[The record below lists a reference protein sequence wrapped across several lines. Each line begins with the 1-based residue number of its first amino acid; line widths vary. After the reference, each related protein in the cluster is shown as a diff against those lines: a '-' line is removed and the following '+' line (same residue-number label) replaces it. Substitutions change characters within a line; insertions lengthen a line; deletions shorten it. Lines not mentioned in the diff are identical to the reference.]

1 MKTHDAKRRT
11 NRTIPPPPGPE
22 EGDEALVAYLH
33 KYPAEELEIAGYL
46 QEPTPEE
53 IRDLEE
59 SVEREIQREK
69 VKGLAREYPKTNRQ
83 LKVQL
88 VELLSRFAILKP
100 TARKELANR
109 INVIADKARDLD
121 EIAQRLLN
129 ERHDPEDIAEL
140 LYAFQDM
147 AGYIR
152 SYSEKLAIPIVEI
165 FDHAKGFGASLNH
178 EPTDRFLPRADG
190 KAKRSK
196 KRVVKR

>member
-11 NRTIPPPPGPE
+11 NRIIPPPPGPE
-22 EGDEALVAYLH
+22 DGDEALVAYLH
-33 KYPAEELEIAGYL
+33 KYPAEELEKAGYL

-83 LKVQL
+83 LKVQF

-147 AGYIR
+147 VGYIR

-165 FDHAKGFGASLNH
+165 FDHAKGFGASFNH

>member
-11 NRTIPPPPGPE
+11 NRIIPPPPGPE
-22 EGDEALVAYLH
+22 DGDEALVAYLH
-33 KYPAEELEIAGYL
+33 KYPAEELEKAGYL

-152 SYSEKLAIPIVEI
+152 SYSEKLAMPIVDI
-165 FDHAKGFGASLNH
+165 FDHVKGFGAGLNH
-178 EPTDRFLPRADG
+178 ERTDHLLPGADG
-190 KAKRSK
+190 NSKGSK

>member
-22 EGDEALVAYLH
+22 DGDEALVAYLH
-33 KYPAEELEIAGYL
+33 KYPAEELEKAGYL

-152 SYSEKLAIPIVEI
+152 SYSEKLAMPIVDI
-165 FDHAKGFGASLNH
+165 FDHVKGFGAGLNH
-178 EPTDRFLPRADG
+178 ERTDHLLPGADG
-190 KAKRSK
+190 NSKGSK

>member
-1 MKTHDAKRRT
+1 MRPLSLICTSIPRRSWKKPVT
-11 NRTIPPPPGPE
+11 CKNRP
-22 EGDEALVAYLH
+22 
-33 KYPAEELEIAGYL
+33 
-46 QEPTPEE
+46 PEE

-152 SYSEKLAIPIVEI
+152 SYSEKLAMPIVDI
-165 FDHAKGFGASLNH
+165 FDHVKGLGAGLNH
-178 EPTDRFLPRADG
+178 ERTDHLLPGADG
-190 KAKRSK
+190 NSKGSK

>member
-11 NRTIPPPPGPE
+11 NRIIPPPPGPE

-33 KYPAEELEIAGYL
+33 KYPAEELEKAGYL

-69 VKGLAREYPKTNRQ
+69 VKGLAGEYPKTNRQ

-121 EIAQRLLN
+121 EIVQRLLN

-147 AGYIR
+147 VGYIR

-165 FDHAKGFGASLNH
+165 FDHAKGFGASFNH

>member
-1 MKTHDAKRRT
+1 MKNHRSETRNAKR
-11 NRTIPPPPGPE
+11 IPPPPSLEDGY
-22 EGDEALVAYLH
+22 DAIIAYH
-33 KYPAEELEIAGYL
+33 DKYSLDELERAGYA
-46 QEPTPEE
+46 EAPSPEH

-59 SVEREIQREK
+59 SAEREIQREK

-83 LKVQL
+83 LKGQL

-121 EIAQRLLN
+121 EIVQRLLN

-165 FDHAKGFGASLNH
+165 FDHAKGFGASFNH